1 MKRNDTAIILGFS
14 GLTGSFLRT
23 ILNRDG
29 IYSKIVLL
37 GRTKPQTLEAREVFV
52 ALDEMYAEGF
62 SNRFER
68 ADVFCLFGTTINK
81 AGSREE
87 FYRIDVGIP
96 LSLAGI
102 FSQKQGSRFFFQSSL
117 GADPDTGNFYL
128 RVKGETEKK
137 LREMNFFQLVV
148 LIPSLLIGE
157 RKELRFGEK
166 LMHLILP
173 LFSFMLIGKLKKY
186 RAVNARA
193 VATVMAELAK
203 EEKEG
208 TFVVENDEIMS
219 IYNDLSK

>member
-87 FYRIDVGIP
+87 FYRIP
-96 LSLAGI
+96 
-102 FSQKQGSRFFFQSSL
+102 
-117 GADPDTGNFYL
+117 
-128 RVKGETEKK
+128 
-137 LREMNFFQLVV
+137 
-148 LIPSLLIGE
+148 
-157 RKELRFGEK
+157 
-166 LMHLILP
+166 
-173 LFSFMLIGKLKKY
+173 
-186 RAVNARA
+186 
-193 VATVMAELAK
+193 
-203 EEKEG
+203 
-208 TFVVENDEIMS
+208 
-219 IYNDLSK
+219 